1 MWGYF
6 GLIMLLILVL
16 ICSGFKMIT
25 AASNVQDNMNEVNN
39 IEVSENINKDRNF
52 HKVVLPHIYADMAN
66 NYGNGVVFNVVNNIP
81 LNQVYEQYIIEKT
94 KLNIDTNN
102 LVFVG
107 NSLVEGM
114 RMMSNGQNNF
124 ICKVGISLDGLKK
137 GYYNKLYNYD
147 CETVVIGMGTNE
159 LGSYSE
165 EKFKNSYMDLVKHI
179 RSINPDSNIVCLSIP
194 PVSQYKSNNSS
205 SFNNTNVVKY
215 NGYIQ
220 DLCNNENM
228 SYIDNSEFF
237 GSVLNSKWTSDG
249 IHLSGKIYKQWYDF
263 VLNKISEL

>member
-1 MWGYF
+1 MYGYF
-6 GLIMLLILVL
+6 GLIVVLTLVL
-16 ICSGFKMIT
+16 TCSGFKMVT
-25 AASNVQDNMNEVNN
+25 AASNIQDNVNEVSN

-52 HKVVLPHIYADMAN
+52 HKIIFPHIYADIAK

-81 LNQVYEQYIIEKT
+81 LTEVYDQYIIEKT

-124 ICKVGISLDGLKK
+124 ICKVGINLDGLKK

-165 EKFKNSYMDLVKHI
+165 EKFKNSYMDLVNHI
-179 RSINPDSNIVCLSIP
+179 RSINSNSNIICMSIP
-194 PVSQYKSNNSS
+194 PVSQNKSNNSS

-220 DLCNNENM
+220 DLCKSENLI
-228 SYIDNSEFF
+228 YIDNTEFF
-237 GSVLNSKWTSDG
+237 GNVLNSNWTPDG
-249 IHLSGKIYKQWYDF
+249 IHLGGKIYRQWYDF